1 MWSSKFSVAAAVTL
15 TVAATAAP
23 AVAADPW
30 FTPYTSTSIP
40 NGSGPGPAPRG
51 SAVADFDNDGDPDV
65 VTISNFTL
73 GNILFVPSN
82 GDGTFGATSEI
93 ADTVQVQ
100 GLDAG
105 DVNADGNADV
115 VAMTVSEVRIRLGDG
130 AGHFTSAGTY
140 PLTLGGQV
148 EPRVVDVDSDGDLDI
163 VAPTFTAIQTLI
175 NNGSGSFSAGP
186 TSQVLGASVL
196 SAISPADLDHDG
208 NADLFTVDGFSGTTF
223 ALRGNG
229 AGGFTVSGQLYGTGF
244 VPEDITAI
252 DLNDDGYDDVATVGS
267 FSFTLATGLTDGT
280 GKFKKYIADATQFGG
295 PGPTSATAADIDGDG
310 RTDLVVSSLATPL
323 PKLMVL
329 AGNGTAKM
337 RKVGDFAVGALP
349 QNPLIADYD
358 GDSDLDVVTVGPG
371 SLSLL
376 RNTAN

>member
-1 MWSSKFSVAAAVTL
+1 MVAT
-15 TVAATAAP
+15 TASP
-23 AVAADPW
+23 AVGADPW
-30 FTPYTSTSIP
+30 FTSYESSTIP
-40 NGSGPGPAPRG
+40 NGAGPGPAPRG

-65 VTISNFTL
+65 VTISNFTF
-73 GNILFVPSN
+73 GNTLFVASN
-82 GDGTFGATSEI
+82 GDGTFGTTSEI

-105 DVNADGNADV
+105 DLNGDGNADV

-130 AGHFTSAGTY
+130 AGHFTVGGTY

-148 EPRVVDVDSDGDLDI
+148 EPRVVDVDGDGDLDI

-175 NNGSGSFSAGP
+175 NNGSAGFSAGP
-186 TSQVLGASVL
+186 TSQVTGASVL

-208 NADLFTVDGFSGTTF
+208 MADLFAVDGSSGTTF

-229 AGGFTVSGQLYGTGF
+229 AGGFSISGRLYATGF
-244 VPEDITAI
+244 VPEDVTAI

-280 GKFKKYIADATQFGG
+280 GKFKKLIAEATQYGG
-295 PGPTSATAADIDGDG
+295 PGPTSATAADLDGDG
-310 RTDLVVSSLATPL
+310 LTDLVVSSLASPA
-323 PKLMVL
+323 PKLLVL

-358 GDSDLDVVTVGPG
+358 GDADLDVVTVGPG